1 MGVFDVF
8 KEEFMKGLNQNL
20 KGVTEEEKKKM
31 GFWESMEA
39 NFIQGMKEG
48 TQETT
53 QEKVVVEEK
62 VIESPETFPQQG
74 KPGAENYHFGMQA
87 FCGGNLESATEYFL
101 ASAAEGNSDAMF
113 VLGDL
118 SRKTF
123 EADLA
128 STGTIYYSSR
138 LHDLAPLL
146 MAIKL
151 YVAAGYFHANE
162 EEVVS
167 RITVLSKYFQDTDQF
182 TSFVQ
187 EQMECVESAMQNGNP
202 FQKFQ
207 R

>member
-87 FCGGNLESATEYFL
+87 FCGGNLESATECF
-101 ASAAEGNSDAMF
+101 SCRSRGN
-113 VLGDL
+113 
-118 SRKTF
+118 
-123 EADLA
+123 ADEWLFRRPRSQNVQA
-128 STGTIYYSSR
+128 VGRPTIYYSS
-138 LHDLAPLL
+138 
-146 MAIKL
+146 
-151 YVAAGYFHANE
+151 
-162 EEVVS
+162 S
-167 RITVLSKYFQDTDQF
+167 S
-182 TSFVQ
+182 
-187 EQMECVESAMQNGNP
+187 
-202 FQKFQ
+202 
-207 R
+207 

>member
-48 TQETT
+48 PQETS
-53 QEKVVVEEK
+53 QGNVVEEEK
-62 VIESPETFPQQG
+62 GIGAPETFSQQE

-87 FCGGNLESATEYFL
+87 FCGGDLESATEYFL
-101 ASAAEGNSDAMF
+101 ASVAEGNSDAML

-128 STGTIYYSSR
+128 STGTIYFSSR

-151 YVAAGYFHANE
+151 YVAAKYFHADE
-162 EEVVS
+162 EEVIN

-182 TSFVQ
+182 TFFVQ

-202 FQKFQ
+202 FQKIQ